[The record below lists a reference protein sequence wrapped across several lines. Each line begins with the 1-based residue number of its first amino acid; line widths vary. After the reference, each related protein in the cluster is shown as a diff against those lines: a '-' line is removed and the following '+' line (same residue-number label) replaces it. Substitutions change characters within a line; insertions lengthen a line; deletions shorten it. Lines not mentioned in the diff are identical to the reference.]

1 MSLPIASQGL
11 VLFGFWSSL
20 SRRCGAFVDAAVLL
34 RGADAP
40 ATRERKMLLV
50 FAVSDVWVESAKASG
65 GGGTAD

>member
-1 MSLPIASQGL
+1 MSLLIASQGL

-40 ATRERKMLLV
+40 ATRGEENFV
-50 FAVSDVWVESAKASG
+50 GVSDVWVESAKASG
-65 GGGTAD
+65 GG